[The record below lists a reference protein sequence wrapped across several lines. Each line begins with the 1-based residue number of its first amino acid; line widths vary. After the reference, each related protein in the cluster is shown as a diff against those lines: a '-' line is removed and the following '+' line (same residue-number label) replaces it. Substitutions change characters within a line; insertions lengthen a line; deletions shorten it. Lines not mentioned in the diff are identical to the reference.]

1 MPVLLRRIGHAHV
14 TASGS
19 TAIPT
24 EMPLSAWTAFF
35 QAELGAAAALAGL
48 LFVGILLS
56 FLGAGASAWVLL
68 IEINR

>member
-1 MPVLLRRIGHAHV
+1 
-14 TASGS
+14 
-19 TAIPT
+19 
-24 EMPLSAWTAFF
+24 MPLSAWTAFF